1 MLSSEEKTALYA
13 LADPLCEQVFI
24 HSETK
29 NGDAGD
35 KFISAL
41 DSLLP
46 GWRFV
51 VDVSFLPGV
60 LDTAGAVAARI
71 LQAGGLEK
79 SVAVHSSRLWLA
91 KDEQNAR
98 DIADNH
104 ANPLLHAVRIHTRAD
119 FLQEGGP
126 KSRFQIP
133 AVTLADSNRVQRVN
147 LNISDSELAALGREG
162 ILDDETNERRGPL
175 GLSPDD
181 LRAVRDHFAAKNT
194 RPTDAE
200 LETLAQTWS
209 EHCRHRTFAAP
220 LAEAENG
227 ILRHFIRRATE
238 DIIAR
243 DRFGAAAFVVSAF
256 HDNSGAVALDADHIL
271 TDKVETH
278 NSPSALDPF
287 AGALTGIL
295 GVNRDCIGFG
305 LGAQPVANRYG
316 FCLPPCAEN
325 DSEKETRLF
334 RDDKKTSRLPAP
346 RAMRSGVV
354 AGIERGGNCAGIPTM
369 QGFTRYH
376 DSWRGKPLVFCGTLG
391 VAPRR
396 LADGRAVHEKRA
408 RAGDIIVMAGGRVGA
423 DGIHGATFSSASLDE
438 GSPAGAV
445 QLGDPFTQR
454 KLGDA
459 LLRELRDLGVY
470 SSVTDNGAGGLSSSV
485 GEMARESGGAE
496 VRLERVARKYPG
508 LPPWAVWV
516 SESQERMTLAVR
528 PDRLAETLAV
538 FARYE
543 TEAWAIGHF
552 SDSGVLRLKYEDE
565 TVGELDLKF
574 LHDGAPSLKLK
585 AGEEATAT
593 VTGAAKLKVGD
604 GRSIAR
610 EWAALMRRPNLR
622 AHGWIARR
630 YDHTVRG
637 GFLYGPLCGAARMGI
652 SAFCPTAGR
661 DAAAVLAQSLL
672 PEVGRF
678 SAYEMAAAAVET
690 AARHIVAAGVT
701 RGRVALLDNFCW
713 PDNGGAALA
722 ALLAAARGC
731 FDAATALDVPFISG
745 KDSMHNRF
753 DGFDENGAAT
763 EIASLPTLLI
773 SSLGVLDH
781 RDELISP
788 EFKRAGDVVY
798 VLGASEGGR
807 LGGSEYA
814 AMAGLADGETGGV
827 AAVNLGASDVLFSA
841 FGEARRLAASAL
853 ALEGG
858 GLAAGLTRGCLG
870 SGFGVSC
877 DLSYFAESVAGLLF
891 CETSGRILC
900 TVEESGCAEF
910 ENVMSRHG
918 VEFSRLGEVI
928 GDAEIR
934 VRADEVDVKLSLA
947 DLCEE
952 GLPLPVPPLSS
963 SLNNDDDDNF
973 NFCGQRPRASV
984 GVSRLSDRL
993 KSLKSTLTNAKGLFF
1008 GDSRSAASG
1017 ISGRGLQ
1024 TSHSVGS
1031 SEQHPLSPAGAACK
1045 KIKLVPSIKGT
1056 KTDDHHGGKS
1066 LSKSLSKALTSPSPS
1081 SSSVQVNILS
1091 GLGLNCEDETQYA
1104 FRLASA
1110 RANLIQISDF
1120 LQNPEAVLN
1129 STHIFVIP
1137 GGFSFA
1143 DDTGAGNALATLLR
1157 NQAGKPLAE
1166 FITGG
1171 GLVLGVC
1178 NGCQVLLRLG
1188 LVGDGAVS
1196 LAPNASRKYESR
1208 ASFVKVSR
1216 TGVAAQSPWLTNAD
1230 KKLLLP
1236 VAHGEGRFIAASET
1250 WNNLT
1255 DNGQIALQYA
1265 LPRADKL
1272 AEGEYPHNPNGSP
1285 RDAAALLDATGRVLA
1300 MMPHPERAAL
1310 FRQRHDWTTVAAGL
1324 KRDGKP
1330 APERGDGFNFFAA
1343 AVSHCGRSRRANY
1356 GQG

>member
-1 MLSSEEKTALYA
+1 MSIFPSYLATLEVSRGIFDAKFSSFLISIQQVLSSEEKTALYA

-147 LNISDSELAALGREG
+147 LNVSDSELAALGREG

-354 AGIERGGNCAGIPTM
+354 AGIERGGNCSGIPTM

-552 SDSGVLRLKYEDE
+552 NDSGVLRLKYEDE

-604 GRSIAR
+604 GRSIAH

-690 AARHIVAAGVT
+690 AARHLVAAGVA

-788 EFKRAGDVVY
+788 EFKRAGDVIY

-827 AAVNLGASDVLFSA
+827 AAVNLEASDVLFSA
-841 FGEARRLAASAL
+841 FGEARGMAASAL

-870 SGFGVSC
+870 SGLGVSC
-877 DLSYFAESVAGLLF
+877 DLSFVAESVAGLLF

-900 TVEESGCAEF
+900 TVEEIKCGEF
-910 ENVMSRHG
+910 EGVMSRHG
-918 VEFSRLGEVI
+918 VEFARLGEVI

-934 VRADEVDVKLSLA
+934 VRMKTDEARIALS

-952 GLPLPVPPLSS
+952 GLPLPSS
-963 SLNNDDDDNF
+963 
-973 NFCGQRPRASV
+973 P
-984 GVSRLSDRL
+984 
-993 KSLKSTLTNAKGLFF
+993 
-1008 GDSRSAASG
+1008 RSAAPG
-1017 ISGRGLQ
+1017 ISGREIKTG
-1024 TSHSVGS
+1024 HDGGS

-1066 LSKSLSKALTSPSPS
+1066 LSKSLSKALTSSSP
-1081 SSSVQVNILS
+1081 SSVQVNILS

-1110 RANLIQISDF
+1110 RATLIQISDF

-1250 WNNLT
+1250 WNRLA

-1343 AVSHCGRSRRANY
+1343 AVAHCTNY